1 MEMRKNPFGAH
12 DKEITYDKTILS
24 YSNLL
29 FGAPIENDKIN
40 LLFILSYLAFII
52 FILILN

>member
-1 MEMRKNPFGAH
+1 MEMRNNPFGAY